1 MDADE
6 MNTWRQATRNGF
18 RAISSMYAAQF
29 EQMRTPLS
37 ASSPA
42 ALVSLEDL
50 TSARPAASAQDD
62 SGGDVAGAAGVS
74 VADGAGAAD
83 GKPSP
88 TGRKPQP
95 EDVTGKRNTVF
106 KQFRALID
114 GPSVLTKL
122 VGDAEIVAAVV
133 AKYKESRDSL
143 KSF

>member
-18 RAISSMYAAQF
+18 RAISSKDAAEF
-29 EQMRTPLS
+29 EQMFTPLS

-50 TSARPAASAQDD
+50 TSARLAVAAD

-88 TGRKPQP
+88 TGRKPPP
-95 EDVTGKRNTVF
+95 EDVTGKRDTVF

-122 VGDAEIVAAVV
+122 VGDAETAAAAV
-133 AKYKESRDSL
+133 AKYTENKHCL